1 MLELYY
7 WFKGLLI
14 GFIVSAP
21 LGPVGL
27 LCIKRV
33 MNRGLFQGY
42 ATGVGAALSD
52 GFYAALAAFGLAFV
66 MNFLIREEHWL
77 RLIGGLFMIGIGIFW
92 LIKKKTYEDF
102 KEAPAKSHH
111 IGEAFSTA
119 FLLNL
124 ADPLLLIVYIAIF
137 SGFGLSNASHS
148 FTSALSLVVGVIMGA
163 AAWWFVLVHTVLIF
177 RKKLTAHAL
186 FVINRIMAY
195 LVIAFGVFVLV
206 TLVFQIKIFNRTI

>member
-14 GFIVSAP
+14 GFVVSAP

-33 MNRGLFQGY
+33 MNRGVFQGY
-42 ATGVGAALSD
+42 ATGLGAALSD

-77 RLIGGLFMIGIGIFW
+77 RLIGGLFMIGVGVFW

-102 KEAPAKSHH
+102 KANPEKSHH
-111 IGEAFSTA
+111 VGEAFSTA

-124 ADPLLLIVYIAIF
+124 ADPILLIVYIAIF
-137 SGFGLSNASHS
+137 SGFGLSDASHS
-148 FTSALSLVVGVIMGA
+148 FISASSLVVGVIMGA
-163 AAWWFVLVHTVLIF
+163 AAWWFVLVEIVSIF

-186 FVINRIMAY
+186 LIINKIMAFI
-195 LVIAFGVFVLV
+195 VIAFGAFVLL
-206 TLVFQIKIFNRTI
+206 TLVFQIKIFDRTI